1 MTTKS
6 SDKKNISNE
15 VKSELPLLH
24 QKFFKK
30 FRGNH
35 NFLNKYMYLSD
46 GVKENLVIFSSKNIE
61 FQLVSLLF
69 DSSMHPTFKYLFQD
83 KDSGLCSAAWLIE
96 TIEGLKVKKIESDWT

>member
-1 MTTKS
+1 
-6 SDKKNISNE
+6 
-15 VKSELPLLH
+15 
-24 QKFFKK
+24 
-30 FRGNH
+30 
-35 NFLNKYMYLSD
+35 MYLSD